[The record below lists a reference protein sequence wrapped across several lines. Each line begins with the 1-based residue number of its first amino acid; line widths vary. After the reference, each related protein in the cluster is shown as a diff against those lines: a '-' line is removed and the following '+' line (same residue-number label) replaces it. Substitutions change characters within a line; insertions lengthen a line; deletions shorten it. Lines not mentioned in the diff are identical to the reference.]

1 MNRIILNDN
10 IILLVRTMKT
20 KILFIMAILLSASCI
35 NAKTLVV
42 YYSFTNNVHTIVNN
56 LRTQIDADVIRIE
69 PAEKGIDYTTITSSI
84 SAVGS
89 DGEEE
94 VIARYNMGGQRI
106 AAEQQIVGISITQ
119 YRKAGKTYSKKSIV
133 K

>member
-106 AAEQQIVGISITQ
+106 AAEQQIVGISITL
-119 YRKAGKTYSKKSIV
+119 YRKAGKTYSRKSIV